1 MPTQISLD
9 SANGGKLVFLQVQIP
24 IVPTGA
30 RISTRAGSFLWT
42 VIGYYFS
49 PDFVALK
56 KAYPSSYEA
65 LLDVIRDH
73 VNNNAD
79 FVAGTVPDMPKVDFP
94 MPGDKVDFL
103 IAGDNK

>member
-9 SANGGKLVFLQVQIP
+9 SANEGKLVFLQVQIP

-42 VIGYYFS
+42 GSDYYFS
-49 PDFVALK
+49 PNFTALK
-56 KAYPSSYEA
+56 EAYPSSWGA
-65 LLDVIRDH
+65 LLEVIIDH

-103 IAGDNK
+103 TAGDNQ

>member
-9 SANGGKLVFLQVQIP
+9 SANEGKLVFLQVHLP
-24 IVPTGA
+24 IGV

-65 LLDVIRDH
+65 LLDVILDH

-79 FVAGTVPDMPKVDFP
+79 FFAGTVPDMPKVDFP

-103 IAGDNK
+103 IVGDN